1 MRADAKWYCQ
11 VNLEN
16 DPITEDEE
24 DEIAF
29 QAAINVLRD
38 SVESGKNG
46 LRLRLPSCTSAR
58 HSVSNITCGG
68 FRQRHL
74 IRDPRMRYENETE
87 KAAGTGAQ

>member
-38 SVESGKNG
+38 SVESGKM
-46 LRLRLPSCTSAR
+46 A
-58 HSVSNITCGG
+58 
-68 FRQRHL
+68 
-74 IRDPRMRYENETE
+74 Y
-87 KAAGTGAQ
+87 A